1 MFFGNPGYALRA
13 TVRYWAL
20 VHLWEEP
27 AAMETITHIL
37 LATDGSDHALHAARF
52 AGMLSRSTGARISI
66 VTVHNDDA
74 VMLNAM
80 GPAIWP
86 ATVPYASMTA
96 DEIRENVES
105 AASESLLP
113 ETRKACGEGAHI
125 DAEVQ
130 LWGQVAERICEYADE
145 QRCDLIVLGTRG
157 QSNFSRL
164 LLGSVSTQVTSHAHC
179 PVTLVR

>member
-1 MFFGNPGYALRA
+1 
-13 TVRYWAL
+13 
-20 VHLWEEP
+20 
-27 AAMETITHIL
+27 METLNHIL
-37 LATDGSDHALHAARF
+37 VATDGSDHALHAARF
-52 AGMLSRSTGARISI
+52 AGMLSRATGAAISI

-86 ATVPYASMTA
+86 ATVPYSSMTA
-96 DEIRENVES
+96 EEIRKNVEDN
-105 AASESLLP
+105 AAESLLP
-113 ETRKACGEGAHI
+113 ETVHACGDGARI
-125 DAEVQ
+125 QDTVQ
-130 LWGQVAERICEYADE
+130 LWGQIAEQICQFADE
-145 QRCDLIVLGTRG
+145 HQCDLIVLGTRG

>member
-1 MFFGNPGYALRA
+1 MDKVN
-13 TVRYWAL
+13 
-20 VHLWEEP
+20 
-27 AAMETITHIL
+27 HIL
-37 LATDGSDHALHAARF
+37 LATDGSEHALHAARF
-52 AGMLSRSTGARISI
+52 AGMLSRSTGAEISI

-86 ATVPYASMTA
+86 ATVPYSSMTA
-96 DEIRENVES
+96 AEIRQTVEENAVQT
-105 AASESLLP
+105 LLP
-113 ETRKACGEGAHI
+113 ATAQACGDGARI
-125 DAEVQ
+125 KTKVQ
-130 LWGQVAERICEYADE
+130 LWGQIAEQICAFAVDHA
-145 QRCDLIVLGTRG
+145 CDLIILGTRG

>member
-1 MFFGNPGYALRA
+1 
-13 TVRYWAL
+13 
-20 VHLWEEP
+20 
-27 AAMETITHIL
+27 METLTHIL

-52 AGMLSRSTGARISI
+52 AGMLSRSTQAALSI
-66 VTVHNDDA
+66 VVVHNDDA

-86 ATVPYASMTA
+86 ATVPYSSMTA
-96 DEIRENVES
+96 EEIRKSVEDN
-105 AASESLLP
+105 ASETVLP
-113 ETRKACGEGAHI
+113 ETVKACGDGAVI
-125 DAEVQ
+125 KETVQ
-130 LWGQVAERICEYADE
+130 LWGQVAEQICEFAE
-145 QRCDLIVLGTRG
+145 TQGCELIVLGTRG

>member
-1 MFFGNPGYALRA
+1 
-13 TVRYWAL
+13 
-20 VHLWEEP
+20 
-27 AAMETITHIL
+27 METIRHIL

-52 AGMLSRSTGARISI
+52 AGMLSRSTNAAISI

-86 ATVPYASMTA
+86 ATVPYSSLTA
-96 DEIRENVES
+96 EEVRETVETN
-105 AASESLLP
+105 AAETLLP
-113 ETRKACGEGAHI
+113 ETTATCGEGANI
-125 DAEVQ
+125 GAVVQ
-130 LWGQVAERICEYADE
+130 LWGQVAEQICQYADDNA
-145 QRCDLIVLGTRG
+145 CDLIVLGTRG
-157 QSNFSRL
+157 QSSFSKL

>member
-1 MFFGNPGYALRA
+1 
-13 TVRYWAL
+13 
-20 VHLWEEP
+20 
-27 AAMETITHIL
+27 METITHIL

-52 AGMLSRSTGARISI
+52 AGMLSRTTGAGIAV

-86 ATVPYASMTA
+86 ATVPYSSMTA
-96 DEIRENVES
+96 EEIRATVE
-105 AASESLLP
+105 ANASKELLP
-113 ETRKACGEGAHI
+113 ATVSACGDGARI
-125 DAEVQ
+125 EATVQ
-130 LWGQVAERICEYADE
+130 LWGQVSEQICQYADE
-145 QRCDLIVLGTRG
+145 HGCDLIVLGTRG